1 MKALKRD
8 SLFGE
13 ELVNNF
19 RHQLEDFFVVSFYE
33 SLPYKKIGLVRGIN
47 QDTFADANYP
57 RLSTRNLRH

>member
-1 MKALKRD
+1 MKALKKD

-33 SLPYKKIGLVRGIN
+33 SLPYKKIGLVRGTN
-47 QDTFADANYP
+47 HNTFADANYP
-57 RLSTRNLRH
+57 RLSTRNLRR